1 MNFELLSPTITTNTV
16 EDGKARTQA
25 GKKARDAVRDQILS
39 VKRAHTHTHTY
50 EVGVYGCTIF
60 NTLMI

>member
-16 EDGKARTQA
+16 EEGKARTQA
-25 GKKARDAVRDQILS
+25 GKKGQRRSQRPNIIS
-39 VKRAHTHTHTY
+39 ETRTHTHTL
-50 EVGVYGCTIF
+50 GCTIF

>member
-1 MNFELLSPTITTNTV
+1 MNFELLSLRNEATITTNTV
-16 EDGKARTQA
+16 EEGKARTHA

-39 VKRAHTHTHTY
+39 VKRAHTHTHTL
-50 EVGVYGCTIF
+50 GCTIF